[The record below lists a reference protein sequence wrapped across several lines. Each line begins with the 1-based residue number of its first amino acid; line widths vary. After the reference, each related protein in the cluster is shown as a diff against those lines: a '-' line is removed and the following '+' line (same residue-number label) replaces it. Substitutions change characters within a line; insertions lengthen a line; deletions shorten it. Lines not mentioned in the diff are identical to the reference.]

1 MIISESTAKRRIR
14 DIYQS
19 CASNVDYD
27 IENQIKRFQSVSR
40 PDEYTYLVD
49 AKSVELI
56 LVSEPKNKNLEF
68 KRLDNLYDHIF
79 KNQQDRVLSFWS
91 EKLVKYGMEEKMYD
105 TQTVF
110 GFVYKTNTNRVLLK
124 ETGLA
129 LGDEYLNPLCTYGRI
144 KDITEWVHPNQAF
157 RWYVN
162 GPVAKLFYAHVHDL
176 QEMAGLLGNRELEI
190 LKLVADG
197 YTSKQIGELLFIS
210 KHTVDT
216 HRRAILKKLEVKGSF
231 EALKKAQD
239 IGIL

>member
-1 MIISESTAKRRIR
+1 
-14 DIYQS
+14 
-19 CASNVDYD
+19 
-27 IENQIKRFQSVSR
+27 
-40 PDEYTYLVD
+40 
-49 AKSVELI
+49 
-56 LVSEPKNKNLEF
+56 
-68 KRLDNLYDHIF
+68 
-79 KNQQDRVLSFWS
+79 
-91 EKLVKYGMEEKMYD
+91 
-105 TQTVF
+105 VF
-110 GFVYKTNTNRVLLK
+110 GSVYKTNTNRILLK

-129 LGDEYLNPLCTYGRI
+129 LGDENLNPLCTYGRI
-144 KDITEWVHPNQAF
+144 KDITEWVHPNQPF

-176 QEMAGLLGNRELEI
+176 QEMAGLLGSRELEI

-210 KHTVDT
+210 KHTVNT